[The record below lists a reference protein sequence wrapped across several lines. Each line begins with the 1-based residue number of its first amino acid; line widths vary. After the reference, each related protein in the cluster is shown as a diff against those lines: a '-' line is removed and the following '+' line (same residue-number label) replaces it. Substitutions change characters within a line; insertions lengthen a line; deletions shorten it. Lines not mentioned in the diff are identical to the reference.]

1 MGLQNINQAKE
12 TDLAVLILAPTGK
25 DAESACWMLEQ
36 RGTRAIPCRSTR
48 ELTERLTGGCGPIV
62 IAEEALDQASTK
74 KLLHLLKA
82 QPNWS
87 DLPLVLFRGHS
98 RFAWG
103 QHLSRWRN
111 ITILTR
117 PIPFQTFFTIV
128 QAAIE
133 SRRKQY
139 LVRDLLDELHRV
151 NYHLKSRSKQLQ
163 SFALQLTQAE
173 HQERR
178 RIAGDIHDYLAQ
190 LLVVC
195 RLKLSQAGQYAER
208 GELEGLVDEIDQRL
222 DEMLVY
228 SRTLVSELSPQVL
241 YQAGLPEALKWLTR
255 QMEKH
260 GLNVHSQIEDRP
272 LPISE
277 GTSVLIF
284 QTVRELLFNVIKHSG
299 VDAATLSVR
308 TDEHHQIIITVTD
321 EGKGF
326 LTSMIEESLS
336 GGEPKFGLFSIR
348 ERIEALQG
356 VCRIQSTPGVGTTI
370 TLLLPLPQK

>member
-1 MGLQNINQAKE
+1 MGLQNRKR
-12 TDLAVLILAPTGK
+12 TKKSDLDVLILAPSGK
-25 DAESACWMLEQ
+25 DAESACWMLQQ
-36 RGTRAIPCRSTR
+36 RGTRAIPCRSIR
-48 ELTERLTGGCGPIV
+48 ELSKRLTAGCGAIV
-62 IAEEALDQASTK
+62 IAEEALDQASTRQ
-74 KLLHLLKA
+74 LLHMLKV

-87 DLPLVLFRGHS
+87 DLPLVLFRGHVRS
-98 RFAWG
+98 FWG

-139 LVRDLLDELHRV
+139 LVRNLLGELHRV
-151 NYHLKSRSKQLQ
+151 NNHLKSRSKQLQ
-163 SFALQLTQAE
+163 SFALQLTQVE
-173 HQERR
+173 QQERR
-178 RIAGDIHDYLAQ
+178 RIAEDIHDYLAQ

-208 GELEGLVDEIDQRL
+208 GELGSLVDEIDQRL

-241 YQAGLPEALKWLTR
+241 YQAGLPSALKWLAR
-255 QMEKH
+255 QMEQY
-260 GLNVHSQIEDRP
+260 GLKVQIQMANGPFPFSED
-272 LPISE
+272 
-277 GTSVLIF
+277 TSVLIF
-284 QTVRELLFNVIKHSG
+284 QTVRELFFNVMKHSG
-299 VDAATLSVR
+299 VDTATLSLR
-308 TDEHHQIIITVTD
+308 TDEHQRVIITVND

-326 LTSMIEESLS
+326 LVSKIEEGLL
-336 GGEPKFGLFSIR
+336 GGVPKFGLFSIR

-356 VCRIQSTPGVGTTI
+356 LCRIQSAPGHGTTV
-370 TLLLPLPQK
+370 TLMLPKP